1 MHHDRTIRPEG
12 DERPRWGARA
22 IAALVVPIGCLVVAS
37 AASAAN
43 AAAETAA
50 APAPLGPLPLG
61 QVFTMLFLMLGPF
74 KIIGPFFKV
83 TQGADRRRTRQI
95 AVWATIF
102 SALALLVAGLLG
114 ESILRSY
121 GIPLPILALAG
132 GIILFLVALQ
142 SVLAQFQPAQPH
154 TADPSVAP
162 EPVMK
167 VAMAPLAFP
176 TIVTPYGIAAVVILV
191 AISHSRGDQLAI
203 GAAIVA
209 IMALNLIMM
218 LAARSLKTLFAIALP
233 ILGAVLGVV
242 QVALGLAFIDN
253 ALRQLG
259 VL

>member
-1 MHHDRTIRPEG
+1 MLHDRTIRPVG
-12 DERPRWGARA
+12 DERLRWGTRC
-22 IAALVVPIGCLVVAS
+22 IAALALGVGCLAFAT
-37 AASAAN
+37 AASAAH

-83 TQGADRRRTRQI
+83 TQGADTRRTRQI

-142 SVLAQFQPAQPH
+142 SVLAQFQPAQAHP
-154 TADPSVAP
+154 ADPSVAP

-191 AISHSRGDQLAI
+191 AISNSRGDQLAI
-203 GAAIVA
+203 GATIVA
-209 IMALNLIMM
+209 IMVLNLIMM
-218 LAARSLKTLFAIALP
+218 LAARRLKTLFAVALP

-242 QVALGLAFIDN
+242 QVALGLDIIDN